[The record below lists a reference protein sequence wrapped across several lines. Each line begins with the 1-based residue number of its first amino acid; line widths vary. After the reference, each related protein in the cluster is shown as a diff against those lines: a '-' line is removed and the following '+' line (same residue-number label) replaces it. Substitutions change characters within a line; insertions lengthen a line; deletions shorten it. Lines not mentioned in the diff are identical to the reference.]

1 MRAAIEWIGA
11 LIVCFGYGAWAA
23 AQNLGAFQ

>member
-1 MRAAIEWIGA
+1 MRAALEWTIA
-11 LIVCFGYGAWAA
+11 LLVCFGYGAWAA